1 MISCTGRLN
10 HSLVP
15 WENHVTSLLSH
26 QPLSAFKD
34 GEYRQWGLVAI
45 TTLRRTFSQS
55 SYLQNSPNSHNLYR
69 PCAAFKW
76 PIQGSNL
83 WIVINVLKN
92 FLRCDLLQSTYDYG
106 RQFLQA
112 SLVLRRTCRYEL
124 SPNYEMEEK
133 LNNAWSDFSS
143 VMAERGARLSVAL
156 MFHRSAEKVR
166 TIIIQLLLVIVL
178 SFRLVVRNLKSLG
191 RLPVYTLTG
200 PNHTNETLFHKPNET

>member
-1 MISCTGRLN
+1 MRSSGYHDIAQDIRSKFVSTKQSQLPQCISTK
-10 HSLVP
+10 H
-15 WENHVTSLLSH
+15 
-26 QPLSAFKD
+26 
-34 GEYRQWGLVAI
+34 
-45 TTLRRTFSQS
+45 
-55 SYLQNSPNSHNLYR
+55 R
-69 PCAAFKW
+69 PSTAFKW

-92 FLRCDLLQSTYDYG
+92 FLHCDLLQSTYDYG

-191 RLPVYTLTG
+191 RLPVYALTG
-200 PNHTNETLFHKPNET
+200 PNHTNETLFHKPHVT

>member
-1 MISCTGRLN
+1 MYIDKTPTIRSFQMANTRLQ
-10 HSLVP
+10 SLDCYKRI
-15 WENHVTSLLSH
+15 EKILH
-26 QPLSAFKD
+26 
-34 GEYRQWGLVAI
+34 
-45 TTLRRTFSQS
+45 
-55 SYLQNSPNSHNLYR
+55 
-69 PCAAFKW
+69 
-76 PIQGSNL
+76 
-83 WIVINVLKN
+83 
-92 FLRCDLLQSTYDYG
+92 CDLLQSTYDYG

-191 RLPVYTLTG
+191 RLPVYALTG
-200 PNHTNETLFHKPNET
+200 PNHTNETLFHKPHVT